1 VSRASHVVGETHS
14 ALLTETIGR
23 QLART
28 VARFPDRPALI
39 SRHQHIRWSW
49 SELDAR
55 VKALAA
61 GLWQQGLRAGD
72 RLGIWSPNRAEWV
85 VVQLA
90 SAHLG
95 AILVTI
101 NPAYRLAELE
111 HALKLS
117 GCRALILAPRFKT
130 SDYLD
135 MIRALAPELAT
146 CAPGQLRCE
155 RLPDLRLVISLSE
168 PATGMMAYDALL
180 LANPADAPTG
190 EGLVSSDPINIQFTS
205 GTTGLPKGATLTHR
219 NILNNGA
226 QVGRGM
232 AFTESDVLCIPVP
245 LYHCFGMVMGVLNC
259 LVHGAAMVLPSDA
272 FDPKAVLAAI
282 EAERCTALF
291 GVPTMFIAELNDP
304 DFSRF
309 DLSSLRTGIM
319 AGAPCP
325 VEVMRRVS
333 SDMNMR
339 DITIAYG
346 MTETSPVSFQ
356 TPLDASLE
364 KRVGTVGKILPHIE
378 AKIIDD
384 TGATVFAGQKG
395 ELVIRGYSVMRG
407 YWSDPQRTAR
417 AIDIDG
423 WMHTGDLATL
433 DTDGFC
439 NIVGRLKDMII
450 RGGENIYPAEIE
462 QFLYRHQ
469 AIADVAVFGVPHD
482 RWGEEVCAWIRLVK
496 GAHLSAKDIQEFCA
510 DQIAHYKIPTI
521 IRFVDSLPMTVTGK
535 VQKYVMR
542 EAMRSELGLAE
553 QNTA

>member
-1 VSRASHVVGETHS
+1 
-14 ALLTETIGR
+14 
-23 QLART
+23 
-28 VARFPDRPALI
+28 
-39 SRHQHIRWSW
+39 
-49 SELDAR
+49 
-55 VKALAA
+55 
-61 GLWQQGLRAGD
+61 
-72 RLGIWSPNRAEWV
+72 
-85 VVQLA
+85 
-90 SAHLG
+90 
-95 AILVTI
+95 
-101 NPAYRLAELE
+101 
-111 HALKLS
+111 
-117 GCRALILAPRFKT
+117 
-130 SDYLD
+130 
-135 MIRALAPELAT
+135 
-146 CAPGQLRCE
+146 
-155 RLPDLRLVISLSE
+155 
-168 PATGMMAYDALL
+168 MMAYDALL